1 MRAGG
6 LAYWGETLIFFFSH
20 AFEGAKM
27 GLEKLA
33 FAGIVFIFIGILLIV
48 VSSLTSPDVK
58 TGGVLLLGPIPI
70 IFGND
75 RRLIYVSLAF
85 AAFIIVVWLL
95 ARRIR

>member
-1 MRAGG
+1 
-6 LAYWGETLIFFFSH
+6 
-20 AFEGAKM
+20 M

-33 FAGIVFIFIGILLIV
+33 FAGIAFIFIGILLV
-48 VSSLTSPDVK
+48 VISSFASSDVK

-85 AAFIIVVWLL
+85 AAFVIIVWLL
-95 ARRIR
+95 ARKVR

>member
-1 MRAGG
+1 
-6 LAYWGETLIFFFSH
+6 
-20 AFEGAKM
+20 M

-33 FAGIVFIFIGILLIV
+33 FAGIAFIFIGILLV
-48 VSSLTSPDVK
+48 VISSLASSDVK

-85 AAFIIVVWLL
+85 AAFVIIVWLI
-95 ARRIR
+95 ARKVR